1 MADPFDKFDE
11 TKSKKATP
19 KKIVRQKKEEAP
31 EKSSW
36 AKKTDST
43 TSASSE
49 KTTSVKKAPVKRK
62 RRRKRRTTRQKT
74 QVKQW
79 SRVGGSWFMIGCGVF
94 FLIFMWLIL
103 WWVFYVIERPEMLV
117 DLGMDKGQIKNLL
130 FMFTFL
136 FVGIMALT
144 FMFMVFLYI
153 YRLATRKDG
162 KLKYIMMLL
171 LSFFL
176 LAGTIVWWVYA
187 YNKINAINPDKAIT
201 SNPVLTYVQ
210 TKDGPVFAEKWIPL
224 IAPLTMTFKYNK
236 QIFDTQ
242 IMRQIWTSSALQSVE
257 LDCGNG
263 QILQMSLSTGD
274 FWWRC
279 LFLEKKEYAFTM
291 KVTYVKDKKVET
303 KEFSASGFEPQ
314 SVIEIDPLDS
324 DGITLNDD
332 KDEAIIGTA
341 PAAVRFKSTLLFSD
355 LKLDNEKILWDFDAD
370 GKVDFTDQASFQTSL
385 DDSKLHKIAYQL
397 PELPGE
403 WSNTRFL
410 FDLRVIES
418 DLAWCELLKENVR
431 DNRWRITPDFDEI
444 LQIGEYRYKIYD
456 KVNET
461 VVASPRVQD
470 ARGQL
475 SYNFPEG
482 ALYEVQMT
490 YVTKDKKKWSCKPL
504 EISEGYNGNKAEFD
518 VSWKH
523 ALDDQFEELWP
534 QTPSATWDLETIASS
549 LIPSTFQVAVRRTSP
564 DPDASVQM
572 FFNDRE
578 LFPIADGVYEFE
590 VNKEGEYD
598 LEVIVATQEWVE
610 TEWSYPV
617 NVQRN
622 SVEALI
628 KIVWDIVWEDPH
640 EIELDA
646 SVSPLYDEDDEI
658 VDFTW
663 DFGDGDV
670 LTKVSQWKVKHI
682 YRFDAENNKSDFYPK
697 VTVHTRKWYEDSYI
711 VQEPV
716 VVKRKQKEVEIFM
729 DSHPTQ
735 QAKIWEIIQ
744 MSVRTDWLV
753 DSIKRDYWNLKVTT
767 CESRECSN
775 TAIAYEEPGMYVITV
790 EVWYEDAIPAIA
802 RTKVRVY

>member
-1 MADPFDKFDE
+1 M
-11 TKSKKATP
+11 
-19 KKIVRQKKEEAP
+19 
-31 EKSSW
+31 
-36 AKKTDST
+36 
-43 TSASSE
+43 
-49 KTTSVKKAPVKRK
+49 
-62 RRRKRRTTRQKT
+62 
-74 QVKQW
+74 
-79 SRVGGSWFMIGCGVF
+79 FMIGCGIF
-94 FLIFMWLIL
+94 FLLLMWLIL
-103 WWVFYVIERPEMLV
+103 WGVFYVIGNPESLV

-136 FVGIMALT
+136 FVGILALV

-162 KLKYIMMLL
+162 KLKYVLMLL

-187 YNKINAINPDKAIT
+187 YNKIDAINPDKAIT
-201 SNPVLTYVQ
+201 SNPVLAYVE
-210 TKDGPVFAEKWIPL
+210 TKDGPVFAETGIPL
-224 IAPLTMTFKYNK
+224 IAPLTMTYRYNK
-236 QIFDTQ
+236 TIFDTQ
-242 IMRQIWTSSALQSVE
+242 IKRQIWSSSVLQSIE
-257 LDCGNG
+257 LDCGNW
-263 QILQMSLSTGD
+263 QVLPMSLTTGD
-274 FWWRC
+274 FTGRC
-279 LFLEKKEYAFTM
+279 LFLEKKPYEFTM
-291 KVTYVKDKKVET
+291 KVTYTSERKIQTMD
-303 KEFSASGFEPQ
+303 FDASWFEPQ
-314 SVIEIDPLDS
+314 SLIEVDPLDW
-324 DGITLNDD
+324 DEITLNDD

-355 LKLDNEKILWDFDAD
+355 MKLDNEKILWDFDAD

-403 WSNTRFL
+403 RKDTWFM

-418 DLAWCELLKENVR
+418 DLAWCTLLKENVR

-490 YVTKDKKKWSCKPL
+490 YVTKDKKKWSCRPL

-523 ALDDQFEELWP
+523 AQDDLFAELWP
-534 QTPSATWDLETIASS
+534 QTPGATRDLEWITSD
-549 LIPSTFQVAVRRTSP
+549 LVPSTFQLVINRTSP
-564 DPDASVQM
+564 DPDATIQM
-572 FFNDRE
+572 FFNDKE
-578 LFPIADGVYEFE
+578 LFAVADRVYEFD
-590 VNKEGEYD
+590 VNKEGEYELD
-598 LEVIVATQEWVE
+598 VIVTSKEWVE
-610 TEWSYPV
+610 TEWTYPV
-617 NVQRN
+617 KVQRN

-628 KIVWDIVWEDPH
+628 KVEGKLVWEDPH
-640 EIELDA
+640 EVELDA

-682 YRFDAENNKSDFYPK
+682 YRFDAENDKSDFYPK
-697 VTVHTRKWYEDSYI
+697 VTVHTRKWFEDSYT
-711 VQEPV
+711 VEEPI

-735 QAKIWEIIQ
+735 QAKVWETIQ
-744 MSVRTDWLV
+744 MSVRTDGLV
-753 DSIKRDYWNLKVTT
+753 DSIKRDYGNLKVTT

-775 TAIAYEEPGMYVITV
+775 AAIAYDEPGTYVITV
-790 EVWYEDAIPAIA
+790 EVWYEDAIPAIS